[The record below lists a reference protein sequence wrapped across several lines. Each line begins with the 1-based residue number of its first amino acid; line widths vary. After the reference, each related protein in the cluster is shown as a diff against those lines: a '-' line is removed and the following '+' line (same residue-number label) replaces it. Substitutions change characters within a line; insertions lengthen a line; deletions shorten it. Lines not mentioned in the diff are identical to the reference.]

1 MDSGKKT
8 ATEIASNSFFAQLS
22 SFAGNFTSLP
32 SLIWPESSP
41 RLDGLALLPAR
52 SGNRKNW
59 GQPAR
64 KQPADERANHGDWR
78 IAPIGTAF
86 PRNRKNRVRDA
97 RPKISCRIDCVSGWP
112 AQGKADAP
120 DQAPHQVRAKSC
132 RGSSR
137 RNVFGKNRSHDE
149 NKRECCNDLAQQ
161 ICNCIAD
168 RPRV

>member
-1 MDSGKKT
+1 IDSAKQP
-8 ATEIASNSFFAQLS
+8 ATEIASNSFFAQLP

-41 RLDGLALLPAR
+41 RLDGFALLPAR
-52 SGNRKNW
+52 SGNRKHSE
-59 GQPAR
+59 QHTR
-64 KQPADERANHGDWR
+64 KQSADERANHGDWR

-97 RPKISCRIDCVSGWP
+97 RPKISGRIDFVSGLP

-137 RNVFGKNRSHDE
+137 RNVFGKNRCHDE
-149 NKRECCNDLAQQ
+149 NKRQRCN
-161 ICNCIAD
+161 
-168 RPRV
+168 